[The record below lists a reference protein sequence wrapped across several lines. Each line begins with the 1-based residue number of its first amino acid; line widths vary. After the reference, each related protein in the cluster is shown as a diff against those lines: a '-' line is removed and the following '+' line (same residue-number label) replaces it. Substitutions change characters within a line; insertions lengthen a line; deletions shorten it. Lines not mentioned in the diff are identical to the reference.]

1 MDTIVHIF
9 KSRLYRIPLVDVVM
23 LLDSSETQALTIRI
37 GDDVENPGQVYFES
51 LNQQVDG

>member
-37 GDDVENPGQVYFES
+37 GDNVENPGQVYFES
-51 LNQQVDG
+51 LNQ